1 MRTGKGRRWL
11 LQLVAG
17 GLGILCAPCDLQ
29 AALSCAASNVVRDGG
44 FELASG
50 LPVDCPDWSES
61 STQFGSPLCTL
72 DLCITSN
79 GAAPRTGE
87 ARSWFGGSVVPAAE
101 TAVVSQILSIP
112 VATTAE
118 LRFYLYVSF
127 VEAPF
132 TDTFDV
138 RVDGKTFAG
147 FPEPASAEVG
157 YTLRTLD
164 LTAFADG
171 LDHQIEF
178 AYEKPVGGGI
188 ANYNLDDAALVL
200 TQIPQLEDGGFE
212 GATGSPLDSP
222 GWLETSIEFGS
233 PLCTVALCGTGAGT
247 AGPRT
252 GATWAWFG
260 GSGVPAA
267 ESASIEQTIRVP
279 RAAEATLETWFWLG
293 SVEAPLTDTLIGT
306 LDGVEFFSLTELFT
320 PGPGYAAAPATLDA
334 LADGLPHQLRFEYT
348 KPAGGG
354 SANFNLDDIAIAV
367 ASCRALLL
375 DGFETHDTSNWSAEL
390 P

>member
-1 MRTGKGRRWL
+1 MRLSKTGRWVVGM
-11 LQLVAG
+11 VAG
-17 GLGILCAPCDLQ
+17 GLGALLAPGALH
-29 AALSCAASNVVRDGG
+29 AAASCAASNGLRDGG

-61 STQFGSPLCTL
+61 SIQFGSPLCTL

-87 ARSWFGGSVVPAAE
+87 AWSWFGGSVVAAAE

-118 LRFYLYVSF
+118 LRFYLFVSF
-127 VEAPF
+127 VQAPF

-147 FPEPASAEVG
+147 FPEPAAAEGG

-164 LTAFADG
+164 LTAYADG
-171 LDHQIEF
+171 LEHEIEF

-188 ANYNLDDAALVL
+188 ANFNLDDVALVL
-200 TQIPQLEDGGFE
+200 TQIPQLTDGGFE

-247 AGPRT
+247 AAPRT
-252 GATWAWFG
+252 GTTWAWFG
-260 GSGVPAA
+260 GSQVPAA

-279 RAAEATLETWFWLG
+279 RGAAATLDTWFWLG
-293 SVEAPLTDTLIGT
+293 SVQTPLTDTLIGR
-306 LDGVEFFSLTELFT
+306 LDGVEFFSLTELFA
-320 PGPGYAAAPATLDA
+320 PGPGYAAAPAVLDA

-354 SANFNLDDIAIAV
+354 TANFNLDDIAIV
-367 ASCRALLL
+367 VTGCRVLLL
-375 DGFETHDTSNWSAEL
+375 DGFETHDTTNWSAQV